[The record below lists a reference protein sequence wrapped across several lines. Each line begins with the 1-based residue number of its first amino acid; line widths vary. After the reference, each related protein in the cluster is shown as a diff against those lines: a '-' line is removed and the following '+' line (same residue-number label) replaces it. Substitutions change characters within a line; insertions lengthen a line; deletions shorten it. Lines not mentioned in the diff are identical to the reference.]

1 MLRSEDRG
9 KGKGESNPRYLACA
23 TSALSMGSL
32 LRERIVWL
40 TPDGVLMAG
49 CRVCDCAI
57 SVPSVQYILRIV
69 GASDFP
75 VVIAQW

>member
-9 KGKGESNPRYLACA
+9 KGKGESNPRHLTCA

-32 LRERIVWL
+32 LRERIFWL

-49 CRVCDCAI
+49 CQVCD
-57 SVPSVQYILRIV
+57 
-69 GASDFP
+69 
-75 VVIAQW
+75 